1 MKTILRAAAV
11 SLLLLPLA
19 AKTQNVLAQEP
30 ERKVAR
36 ADPQNGGVL
45 AQRWCA
51 SCHIVSKD
59 QTRGTDGVPSFSAI
73 ANRSD
78 FSGEQLAFFLL
89 NPHPVMP
96 NMTLTR
102 NEARDLAAY
111 IAGQK

>member
-1 MKTILRAAAV
+1 MKRILIATTLV
-11 SLLLLPLA
+11 LLPLA
-19 AKTQNVLAQEP
+19 MTQKAPAQEP

-36 ADPQNGGVL
+36 ADPQNGAVL

-51 SCHIVSKD
+51 ACHIVSKD
-59 QTRGTDGVPSFSAI
+59 QTRGTDGVPSFAAI
-73 ANRSD
+73 AARSD

-111 IAGQK
+111 IAAQK

>member
-1 MKTILRAAAV
+1 MKTILRAAAL

-19 AKTQNVLAQEP
+19 ATAQEP

>member
-1 MKTILRAAAV
+1 MKRILIAATLV
-11 SLLLLPLA
+11 LLPPA
-19 AKTQNVLAQEP
+19 MTQGVLAQEP

-36 ADPQNGGVL
+36 ADPRNGGVL
-45 AQRWCA
+45 AQRWCSA
-51 SCHIVSKD
+51 CHIVSKD
-59 QTRGTDGVPSFSAI
+59 QTKGTDGVPSFAAI

-111 IAGQK
+111 IATQR

>member
-1 MKTILRAAAV
+1 MKRILIAAT
-11 SLLLLPLA
+11 LLLLPLTTV
-19 AKTQNVLAQEP
+19 TQHVQAQEP

-51 SCHIVSKD
+51 ACHIVSKD
-59 QTRGTDGVPSFSAI
+59 QTKGTDGVPSFSTI

-96 NMTLTR
+96 SMTLTR

-111 IAGQK
+111 IGAQK